1 MIAISCILIFI
12 SSIARAIS
20 NKIQFHYDKSVFR
33 NKKWFN
39 PLTSWKNKW
48 KLNSAGNPI
57 MNNKGNYKERFF
69 GSSTI
74 FVLFTD
80 AWHLFESVSK
90 YTLIGA
96 VVTWAYFSLIWWWL
110 LILIAIMII
119 TFHIFFTWIFSKK

>member
-20 NKIQFHYDKSVFR
+20 NKIQFHYHQSVFR
-33 NKKWFN
+33 DKKWFN

-48 KLNSAGNPI
+48 KLDKDGNVI
-57 MNNKGNYKERFF
+57 IINGKQKENFL

-80 AWHLFESVSK
+80 AWHLFESISK

-96 VVTWAYFSLIWWWL
+96 FVTWAYFSLVWWWI